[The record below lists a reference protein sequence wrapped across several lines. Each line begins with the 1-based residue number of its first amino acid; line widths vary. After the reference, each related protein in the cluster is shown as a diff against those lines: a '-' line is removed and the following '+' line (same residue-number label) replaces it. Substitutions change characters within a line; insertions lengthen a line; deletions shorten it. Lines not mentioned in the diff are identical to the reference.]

1 MLSFSVVKSAGS
13 AGNYYT
19 DKDNYYVLGSMGE
32 RWAGQGAE
40 QLGLQGSVDK
50 DIFTRLLEGRL
61 PDGADLSRMQDG
73 SNKHRPGYDLTFSA
87 PKSVSMMA
95 MLGGDKRLIDAH
107 NQAVDFAVRQ
117 VEALASTRVMTDGQ
131 SETVLT
137 GNLVMALFNHDTSRD
152 QDPQLHTHVVVA
164 NVTQHNGEWKTLS
177 SDKVGKTGF
186 SENVLANRI
195 AFGKIYQSELRQRVE
210 ALGYETEVVGKHG
223 MWEMPGVPVEAF
235 SGRSQAI
242 REAVGE
248 DASLKSRDVAALDT
262 RKSKQHVDPEVR
274 MAEWMQTLKE
284 TGFDIRAYRDAA
296 DQRAETRTQAPGA
309 VSQEGPDVQQAVT
322 QAIAGLSERKVQFT
336 YTDVLARTVG
346 ILPPE
351 NGVIERARAGI
362 DEAISREQLIPLDRE
377 KGLFTSG
384 IHVLDELSVRA
395 LSRDIMKQ
403 NRVTV
408 HPEKSVPRTAG
419 YSDAVSVLAQDR
431 PSLAIVSGQGG
442 AAGQRERVAELVMMA
457 REQGREVQIIAAD
470 RRSQMNLK
478 QDERLS
484 GELITGRRQ
493 LQEGMI
499 FTPGSTVIVDQGE
512 KLSLKETLTLL
523 DGAARHNVQVLIT
536 DSGQR
541 TGTGSALM
549 AMKDA
554 GVNTYRWQG
563 GEQRPATIISEPDRN
578 VRYARLAG
586 DFAASVKA
594 GEESVAQ
601 VSGVREQAML
611 TQTIRSELKTQ
622 GVLGHPEVTMT
633 ALSPV
638 WLDSRSRYL
647 RDMYRPGMV
656 MEQWNPETRSH
667 DRYVIDRVPV
677 LNTANI
683 RDGELRRLSTW
694 ENNPDA
700 LALVDNVYH
709 RIAGISKDDGL
720 ITLQDAEGNTRLI
733 SPREAVAEGVTLYTP
748 DTIRVGTGDRM
759 RFTKS
764 DRERGYVANSVWTV
778 TAVSG
783 DSVTL
788 SDGQQTRVIRPG
800 QERAEQHIDL
810 ACAITAHGA
819 QGASETFAIALEGTE
834 GNRKQMA
841 GFESAYVALSRMKQH
856 VQVYTDDRQGWTDAI
871 NNAVQKG
878 TAHDVLEPKP
888 DREVMNA
895 ERLFSTARE
904 LRDVAAGRAVLRQ
917 AGLAGGDSP
926 A

>member
-262 RKSKQHVDPEVR
+262 RKSKQHVDPEIR

-296 DQRAETRTQAPGA
+296 DQRAEIRTLAPGSA
-309 VSQEGPDVQQAVT
+309 SQDGPDVQQAVT

-470 RRSQMNLK
+470 RR
-478 QDERLS
+478 
-484 GELITGRRQ
+484 
-493 LQEGMI
+493 
-499 FTPGSTVIVDQGE
+499 
-512 KLSLKETLTLL
+512 
-523 DGAARHNVQVLIT
+523 
-536 DSGQR
+536 
-541 TGTGSALM
+541 
-549 AMKDA
+549 
-554 GVNTYRWQG
+554 
-563 GEQRPATIISEPDRN
+563 
-578 VRYARLAG
+578 
-586 DFAASVKA
+586 
-594 GEESVAQ
+594 
-601 VSGVREQAML
+601 
-611 TQTIRSELKTQ
+611 
-622 GVLGHPEVTMT
+622 
-633 ALSPV
+633 
-638 WLDSRSRYL
+638 
-647 RDMYRPGMV
+647 
-656 MEQWNPETRSH
+656 
-667 DRYVIDRVPV
+667 
-677 LNTANI
+677 
-683 RDGELRRLSTW
+683 
-694 ENNPDA
+694 
-700 LALVDNVYH
+700 
-709 RIAGISKDDGL
+709 
-720 ITLQDAEGNTRLI
+720 
-733 SPREAVAEGVTLYTP
+733 
-748 DTIRVGTGDRM
+748 
-759 RFTKS
+759 
-764 DRERGYVANSVWTV
+764 
-778 TAVSG
+778 
-783 DSVTL
+783 
-788 SDGQQTRVIRPG
+788 
-800 QERAEQHIDL
+800 
-810 ACAITAHGA
+810 
-819 QGASETFAIALEGTE
+819 
-834 GNRKQMA
+834 
-841 GFESAYVALSRMKQH
+841 
-856 VQVYTDDRQGWTDAI
+856 
-871 NNAVQKG
+871 
-878 TAHDVLEPKP
+878 
-888 DREVMNA
+888 
-895 ERLFSTARE
+895 
-904 LRDVAAGRAVLRQ
+904 
-917 AGLAGGDSP
+917 
-926 A
+926 